1 MNRIG
6 HSFKR
11 MFQKTGIKTIKFFNL
26 EKSNRTHIDHEGE
39 CITICKHLIPQKD
52 TELLYSPT
60 TGKRY
65 IKSDK
70 QQIFLILQMDQL
82 TVVNHQYS
90 YNISLHGSNVYDR
103 ICTIFDNEI
112 EKRRELMEKEIY
124 SNVKHSLSTI
134 VKNLSYEQI

>member
-1 MNRIG
+1 MNKYK

-11 MFQKTGIKTIKFFNL
+11 LCQKVGIKTIKLFNL
-26 EKSNRTHIDHEGE
+26 EKLNKSHIDHEGE
-39 CITICKHLIPQKD
+39 CITICKYLIPQKD

-65 IKSDK
+65 IKSDE

-90 YNISLHGSNVYDR
+90 YNINLHGSNVYDR
-103 ICTIFDNEI
+103 ICNIFDNEI
-112 EKRRELMEKEIY
+112 EKRREFMEKEIY

>member
-1 MNRIG
+1 MNKYK
-6 HSFKR
+6 HVFKR
-11 MFQKTGIKTIKFFNL
+11 LCQKIGIKIIKLFDI
-26 EKSNRTHIDHEGE
+26 EKSNKSHIDHEGE

-52 TELLYSPT
+52 TELLYSPI

-70 QQIFLILQMDQL
+70 QQIFIILQTDQL
-82 TVVNHQYS
+82 TIVNHQYS
-90 YNISLHGSNVYDR
+90 YNISLYGSNVYNR

-124 SNVKHSLSTI
+124 SNVKHSLSAI
-134 VKNLSYEQI
+134 VKNLSHEQI

>member
-1 MNRIG
+1 MNRLR
-6 HSFKR
+6 HSFR
-11 MFQKTGIKTIKFFNL
+11 RLCQKTGIKTIRFFNL
-26 EKSNRTHIDHEGE
+26 EKSNKSHIEHEGE

-52 TELLYSPT
+52 TELLYSLIT
-60 TGKRY
+60 EKRY

-70 QQIFLILQMDQL
+70 QQIFLTIQADQL

-90 YNISLHGSNVYDR
+90 YNIDLHGSNVYDR
-103 ICTIFDNEI
+103 ICSLFDNEI

>member
-1 MNRIG
+1 MNRLR
-6 HSFKR
+6 HSFR
-11 MFQKTGIKTIKFFNL
+11 RLCQKTGIKTIRFFNL
-26 EKSNRTHIDHEGE
+26 EKSNKSHIEHEGE

-52 TELLYSPT
+52 TELLYSPIT
-60 TGKRY
+60 EKRY

-70 QQIFLILQMDQL
+70 QQIFLTIQADQL

-90 YNISLHGSNVYDR
+90 YNINLHGSNVYDR
-103 ICTIFDNEI
+103 ICSLFDNEI

>member
-1 MNRIG
+1 MNRLR
-6 HSFKR
+6 HSFR
-11 MFQKTGIKTIKFFNL
+11 RLCQKTGIKTIRFFNL
-26 EKSNRTHIDHEGE
+26 EKSNKSHVDHEGE

-52 TELLYSPT
+52 TELLYSPIT
-60 TGKRY
+60 EKRY

-70 QQIFLILQMDQL
+70 QQIFLTIQVDQL

-90 YNISLHGSNVYDR
+90 YNINLHGSNVYDR
-103 ICTIFDNEI
+103 ICSLFDNEI